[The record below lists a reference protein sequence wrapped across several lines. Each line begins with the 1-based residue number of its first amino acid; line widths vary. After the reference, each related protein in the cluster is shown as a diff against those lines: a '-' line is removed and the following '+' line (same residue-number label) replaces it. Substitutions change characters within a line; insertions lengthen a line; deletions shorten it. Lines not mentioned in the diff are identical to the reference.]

1 MVWLSASCSALLAD
15 PPQRNRFQIPG
26 TLSGLTLGSLHAFFR
41 SALNL
46 LPTLLPL
53 LSRPQQSCRATHQDA
68 VLPSNLNSETDAL
81 SGLDAIHS
89 LAAFEQGD
97 WLEELDLLQLAS
109 ALRQT
114 ASEQGFYEGRLFDL
128 MIAIADVLETDHGW
142 DLEQAD
148 AWLDR
153 MGLWDEQL

>member
-1 MVWLSASCSALLAD
+1 MSASCSALLAD
-15 PPQRNRFQIPG
+15 PLQRNRFQIPG
-26 TLSGLTLGSLHAFFR
+26 TLSGLTPSSLHALFR

-46 LPTLLPL
+46 LPKVLPL
-53 LSRPQQSCRATHQDA
+53 LSWPQQSCTSAQQNDA
-68 VLPSNLNSETDAL
+68 VLPSSITNETDAL

-97 WLEELDLLQLAS
+97 WLAELDLLQLAS

-153 MGLWDEQL
+153 MGLWETEL

>member
-1 MVWLSASCSALLAD
+1 L
-15 PPQRNRFQIPG
+15 N
-26 TLSGLTLGSLHAFFR
+26 AFFR

-53 LSRPQQSCRATHQDA
+53 LSWPPQQSCNASHQDA
-68 VLPSNLNSETDAL
+68 ALPSSLTNETNAL
-81 SGLDAIHS
+81 SGLDAMHS

-97 WLEELDLLQLAS
+97 WLAELDLLQLAS

>member
-1 MVWLSASCSALLAD
+1 MITAGSRGASTGSTCCFEGLGAAATGAFPWPWLWAWPCS
-15 PPQRNRFQIPG
+15 
-26 TLSGLTLGSLHAFFR
+26 
-41 SALNL
+41 
-46 LPTLLPL
+46 LPL
-53 LSRPQQSCRATHQDA
+53 LSWPPQQSCNASHQDDA
-68 VLPSNLNSETDAL
+68 SPKSLTNETDAL
-81 SGLDAIHS
+81 SDLDAIHS

-97 WLEELDLLQLAS
+97 WLAELDLLQLAS

>member
-1 MVWLSASCSALLAD
+1 LSASGSALLAD
-15 PPQRNRFQIPG
+15 PPQCNRFQRSG
-26 TLSGLTLGSLHAFFR
+26 TLSGLTPFSLNAFFR

-46 LPTLLPL
+46 LPTVLPL
-53 LSRPQQSCRATHQDA
+53 LSWPPQQSCTSAHQDVA
-68 VLPSNLNSETDAL
+68 LPSSLTNETDAL
-81 SGLDAIHS
+81 SGLDAMHS

-97 WLEELDLLQLAS
+97 WLAELDLLQLAS

>member
-1 MVWLSASCSALLAD
+1 MSASGSALLAD
-15 PPQRNRFQIPG
+15 PPQRNRFRFPG
-26 TLSGLTLGSLHAFFR
+26 TLSGLTLSSLNAFFR

-46 LPTLLPL
+46 LPTVLPL
-53 LSRPQQSCRATHQDA
+53 LSWPQQTCTSAHQDA
-68 VLPSNLNSETDAL
+68 ALSSTLTSETDAL
-81 SGLDAIHS
+81 SDLDVIHS

-97 WLEELDLLQLAS
+97 WLAELDLLQLAS

-128 MIAIADVLETDHGW
+128 MIAIADVLESDHGW

>member
-1 MVWLSASCSALLAD
+1 
-15 PPQRNRFQIPG
+15 
-26 TLSGLTLGSLHAFFR
+26 LHAFFR

-53 LSRPQQSCRATHQDA
+53 FSWSQQSCRSRRQDA
-68 VLPSNLNSETDAL
+68 ALPSKLTSETTGL
-81 SGLDAIHS
+81 NGLDVIHS

-97 WLEELDLLQLAS
+97 WLAELDLLQLAS
-109 ALRQT
+109 ALHQT

-142 DLEQAD
+142 DLEQDD

-153 MGLWDEQL
+153 MGLWRQSSKSSAAHWCSAEGLPHLLSPVHFLTPWR

>member
-1 MVWLSASCSALLAD
+1 MSASCSALLAD
-15 PPQRNRFQIPG
+15 PLQHSGFHRPG
-26 TLSGLTLGSLHAFFR
+26 TLSGLTPSSLHAFFR

-53 LSRPQQSCRATHQDA
+53 LSWPQQSCNASHQD
-68 VLPSNLNSETDAL
+68 VPLPTNLTSETDTL
-81 SGLDAIHS
+81 SGLDVMHS

-97 WLEELDLLQLAS
+97 WLAELDLLQLAS

>member
-1 MVWLSASCSALLAD
+1 MSASDSALLAD
-15 PPQRNRFQIPG
+15 PPQCNRFQRSG
-26 TLSGLTLGSLHAFFR
+26 TLSGLTPSSLNAFFR

-53 LSRPQQSCRATHQDA
+53 LSWSPQQSCNASHQDVA
-68 VLPSNLNSETDAL
+68 LPTNLTSETDAL

-97 WLEELDLLQLAS
+97 WLAELDLLQLAS

>member
-1 MVWLSASCSALLAD
+1 M
-15 PPQRNRFQIPG
+15 
-26 TLSGLTLGSLHAFFR
+26 HAFFR
-41 SALNL
+41 SVLNL

-53 LSRPQQSCRATHQDA
+53 LSWQQQSCKSAHQDA
-68 VLPSNLNSETDAL
+68 ARPSSVTNETIAL
-81 SGLDAIHS
+81 SGPDATHS

-97 WLEELDLLQLAS
+97 WLAELDLLQLAS

-128 MIAIADVLETDHGW
+128 MFAIADVLETDHGW
-142 DLEQAD
+142 SLEQAD